1 MKRRQ
6 RAAVWGWKQ
15 GLAIWMTRFKR
26 PFSRAV
32 MRLRPSLPWQPLE
45 FASLEEYAQW
55 LPQHVRWVPDP
66 LGGVIDFFPSLGY
79 MAWQL
84 FTKGEFEDDCDG
96 LAFFSAAHV
105 EPFCDRPEDRY
116 LVTVLINPYEMGL
129 ANAAHVMLFFKRE
142 GKWRIISNQLLYEQR
157 WETFL
162 EALTGN
168 PYVGGRPV
176 LWTVIHDLRFRN
188 LWKGKPGEDDGR
200 PAFLR

>member
-32 MRLRPSLPWQPLE
+32 MSLRPSLPWQPLE
-45 FASLEEYAQW
+45 FATLEEYAQW

-66 LGGVIDFFPSLGY
+66 LGGVVDFFPSLGY

-96 LAFFSAAHV
+96 LAFFSAANV

-116 LVTVLINPYEMGL
+116 LVTVLINPFDMGL
-129 ANAAHVMLFFKRE
+129 ANAAHVMLFFKHQ
-142 GKWRIISNQLLYEQR
+142 GKWRVISNQVLFDQR
-157 WETFL
+157 WDTFL
-162 EALTGN
+162 DALMGN

-176 LWTVIHDLRFRN
+176 LWTVIQDLRFRN
-188 LWKGKPGEDDGR
+188 LWKGKPGEDDSR
-200 PAFLR
+200 PAFLQ